1 VHPAHLNFQGE
12 SLLLDPAGALIWP
25 RHALLAVADLH
36 LEKGSACAGRGQL
49 VPPWD
54 SALTLARLAA
64 LMRRYAPRIL
74 VALGDSF
81 HDRFAA
87 SRLSGA
93 DRAMLNAI
101 TGAARM
107 VWVLGNHDPVC
118 LPEVAGEYAEGF
130 ELEGLVFRHE
140 ARGQETGEARGR
152 ATGEAR
158 GRATGEVS
166 GHFHPKARV
175 VTRAA
180 EIMRPCFMCGADKII
195 LPSFG
200 AYTGGLDVRSPA
212 IAAHFPAGGRAYLL
226 GKERLFTFEVPAR
239 AAEGAPGMALA
250 RAGNPHKS
258 VS

>member
-1 VHPAHLNFQGE
+1 MHPAHLNFQGE

-107 VWVLGNHDPVC
+107 VWVLAITTPFASRRWLANM
-118 LPEVAGEYAEGF
+118 
-130 ELEGLVFRHE
+130 
-140 ARGQETGEARGR
+140 
-152 ATGEAR
+152 
-158 GRATGEVS
+158 
-166 GHFHPKARV
+166 PKASSWRGWCSGMR
-175 VTRAA
+175 RA
-180 EIMRPCFMCGADKII
+180 
-195 LPSFG
+195 
-200 AYTGGLDVRSPA
+200 
-212 IAAHFPAGGRAYLL
+212 
-226 GKERLFTFEVPAR
+226 GKKPAR
-239 AAEGAPGMALA
+239 
-250 RAGNPHKS
+250 RAGAQRVRRAGARQVRFPGIFIPRRGW
-258 VS
+258 